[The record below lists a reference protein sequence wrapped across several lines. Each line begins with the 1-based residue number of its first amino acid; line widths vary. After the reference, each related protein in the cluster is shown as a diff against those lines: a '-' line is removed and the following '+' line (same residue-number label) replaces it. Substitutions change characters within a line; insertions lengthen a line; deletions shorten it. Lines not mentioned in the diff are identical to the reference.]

1 MSESVAVVFSELP
14 EAADHVVVAKHFLAV
29 SDAVQKDAHDCHRPY
44 KAHLVSA
51 VHVIPA
57 HFVPVINVAEPVLVA
72 IVRKPVLLPDVV
84 AAIEPTQFLVALSG
98 HDSFLTRDSIAGFQF
113 LREPF
118 AVRFA
123 SKLQASNAGY

>member
-14 EAADHVVVAKHFLAV
+14 EAAGHVAVAKHFLAV
-29 SDAVQKDAHDCHRPY
+29 PDAVQKDAHDCHRPY

-51 VHVIPA
+51 VHVIPE
-57 HFVPVINVAEPVLVA
+57 HFVLVINVAEPVLVA

-84 AAIEPTQFLVALSG
+84 AVIEPAQFLVALSD
-98 HDSFLTRDSIAGFQF
+98 HDGFLNRGSIVGFQ
-113 LREPF
+113 LLSQPF

-123 SKLQASNAGY
+123 LKLQASNAGY